1 MKTILAR
8 AFSAARIHHCFS
20 ALFCASALAFN
31 AKAEP
36 QDSSTQS
43 IKSGGL
49 ERTFALHVGNAVEPG
64 HPAPL
69 LIVLHGSGGNGKGME
84 RTTGFDRVADRE
96 GFIVAYPDG
105 IGKHWNDGRRAE
117 RFDVVKDVDDIQFL
131 RDLVADTEKSHKLN
145 DRRIFCAGFSN
156 GAFMANRAGV
166 EASDM
171 FAAVAPVSGT
181 LSASYSDRI
190 TPKEA
195 ISVLIIHGTKDGVV
209 PYAGGKIGHDGPL
222 GICIGAPEMVSKWA
236 RAVDAPQEGVTTM
249 LPDTDV
255 NDGCRVTKSIHAGS
269 KATVEFLSIDGGTH
283 SWPGSAGTRPGVCH
297 DINGSEVIWDF
308 FKAHPK
314 P

>member
-1 MKTILAR
+1 MNTNLAR
-8 AFSAARIHHCFS
+8 AFSASRIRRVFS
-20 ALFCASALAFN
+20 ALFCVSALAFN
-31 AKAEP
+31 ANAAP
-36 QDSSTQS
+36 QESSAQS

-49 ERTFALHVGNAVEPG
+49 ERTFALHVGKAVDPG

-69 LIVLHGSGGNGKGME
+69 VIVLHGSGGNGKGME
-84 RTTGFDRVADRE
+84 RVTGFDRIADRE

-131 RDLVADTEKSHKLN
+131 RDLVADVEKSHKL
-145 DRRIFCAGFSN
+145 DHRRIFCAGFSN

-166 EASDM
+166 EASDL

-190 TPKEA
+190 TPKDA

-209 PYAGGKIGHDGPL
+209 PYAGGEIGHDGPQ
-222 GICIGAPEMVSKWA
+222 GICIGASNMVSKWS
-236 RAVDAPQEGVTTM
+236 RAVDAPQEGVTTT
-249 LPDTDV
+249 LPDTDP
-255 NDGCRVTKSIHAGS
+255 NDGCRVTESIHAGS

-283 SWPGSAGTRPGVCH
+283 SWPGSGKRLGVCH

-314 P
+314 S